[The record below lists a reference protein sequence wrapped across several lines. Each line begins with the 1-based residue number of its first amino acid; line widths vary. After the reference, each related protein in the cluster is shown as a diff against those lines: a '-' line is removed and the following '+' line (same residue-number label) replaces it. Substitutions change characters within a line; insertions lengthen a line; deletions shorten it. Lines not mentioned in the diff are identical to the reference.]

1 MERFPDLKSLKD
13 YVIKIVAKYPQNTEK
28 VDLVVTSTK
37 TKCMFPLPDMPNMYG
52 RDYDDDLDGE
62 KATDMWNFVNTLK
75 HAPETHFN
83 VSKNEIVIG
92 AVVLLNI
99 LSNMD
104 NNGKGIIIS

>member
-1 MERFPDLKSLKD
+1 MEKFPDLKSLKD

-75 HAPETHFN
+75 QDPEVHLN
-83 VSKNEIVIG
+83 LSKGEIIVN
-92 AVVLLNI
+92 ATTLLKI
-99 LSNMD
+99 FGNMD